1 MAKRKFTYQDG
12 LLTMKKIIMYTSN
25 YCPFCSNAEQ
35 LFKNKGFSIDEKIYI
50 DRDPDELSKMI
61 ETTGKRTVP
70 QIFIGDQ
77 YIGGFDDLREID
89 LSGELD
95 KILDI

>member
-50 DRDPDELSKMI
+50 DRDPDELSKMM
-61 ETTGKRTVP
+61 EATGKRTVP
-70 QIFIGDQ
+70 QIFIGDHHV
-77 YIGGFDDLREID
+77 GGNDQLQAANT
-89 LSGELD
+89 SGELD
-95 KILDI
+95 KLLA